1 LCGEPIF
8 ESVVSR
14 RTTVTRARP
23 RGQVDSSR
31 GFVRDN
37 VTFRG
42 YPGDP
47 AALDA
52 VYRPI
57 FDYVTSA
64 KDSAGYNL
72 GAYEHEYLPELVAF
86 MCNSWYLLQQK
97 QCAVATDRDL
107 CLKVITRAL
116 TFSSHIGA

>member
-1 LCGEPIF
+1 M
-8 ESVVSR
+8 
-14 RTTVTRARP
+14 
-23 RGQVDSSR
+23 DSSQS
-31 GFVRDN
+31 FVREY
-37 VTFRG
+37 VAFRG

-52 VYRPI
+52 VYKPI

-64 KDSAGYNL
+64 KDSAGYNM

-86 MCNSWYLLQQK
+86 MCNAWYLLQQK

-107 CLKVITRAL
+107 CLKVITKAL
-116 TFSSHIGA
+116 TFGNRFGS